1 MCVASPEGNPFIL
14 PYKALRRL
22 NRVRVPGSSEE
33 EELVV
38 THTVDNTGG
47 PWAGAILCRKPSLS
61 APSHPAISKEP
72 RPAPLPGLQEG
83 PPGVSAEPRLRG
95 WARMVPVS
103 ESFCSPL
110 APTVKG
116 SFLLGARSL
125 TSFPPSLRSSFGVLV
140 RETLS
145 LSWKKRKL
153 TPSDTIPKLKF
164 QCPHIYKDF
173 TSCVRRTHFIL
184 GNGAFY
190 PPAMALLLGRTWR

>member
-1 MCVASPEGNPFIL
+1 MCVGSPEGNPFIL
-14 PYKALRRL
+14 PCKALRRL
-22 NRVRVPGSSEE
+22 KSAGAWEFRGRGAGG
-33 EELVV
+33 L

-61 APSHPAISKEP
+61 APSHPASSKES

-83 PPGVSAEPRLRG
+83 PPRVSAEPRLRG
-95 WARMVPVS
+95 WARAVPVS

-145 LSWKKRKL
+145 LSWKRK
-153 TPSDTIPKLKF
+153 
-164 QCPHIYKDF
+164 
-173 TSCVRRTHFIL
+173 
-184 GNGAFY
+184 
-190 PPAMALLLGRTWR
+190 